1 MKKRI
6 RNEKLNIWLSE
17 KEKEILEDKCKEV
30 GLTRSEY
37 VRRMITGRDINNK
50 YLSVDKEIAQK
61 WLEELNIQGNCL
73 QQLNQIV
80 KSEHTNLVD
89 INWTLLL
96 ENYGEAISLLSQ
108 MPYMKEE

>member
-17 KEKEILEDKCKEV
+17 KEKEILENKCKEV

-50 YLSVDKEIAQK
+50 
-61 WLEELNIQGNCL
+61 
-73 QQLNQIV
+73 
-80 KSEHTNLVD
+80 
-89 INWTLLL
+89 
-96 ENYGEAISLLSQ
+96 
-108 MPYMKEE
+108 